1 MNKEKLFQIVSR
13 IFDISESEINYN
25 SSPETIEK
33 WDSFNGYILLD
44 EIENEFE
51 VKFSLDEILEIKNIG
66 DFKLLLEKQG
76 ISFIDGK

>member
-13 IFDISESEINYN
+13 IFDISESEINYSN
-25 SSPETIEK
+25 SPETIEK

>member
-13 IFDISESEINYN
+13 VFNIPESEINYN

-51 VKFSLDEILEIKNIG
+51 VKFSLDETLEIKTIG
-66 DFKLLLEKQG
+66 DFNLLLEKQA
-76 ISFIDGK
+76 ISFNDGE